1 MGSLVN
7 LVLITGWL
15 IPLYTATQPEPETV
29 DLQVWFDFF
38 TSDVTVRK
46 FQVKV
51 LAQVLDVPKI
61 EAMHASFP
69 SLLENLPYFSWD
81 IIIINN
87 NLDLEIMFNIFS
99 SYS

>member
-1 MGSLVN
+1 MRSLVN

-51 LAQVLDVPKI
+51 LAQVLDVPK
-61 EAMHASFP
+61 MRQCMLL
-69 SLLENLPYFSWD
+69 SLLFMGHSAYEQ
-81 IIIINN
+81 
-87 NLDLEIMFNIFS
+87 
-99 SYS
+99 